1 MHRLGPSTLTAA
13 AFALA
18 LAIAAHATPPK
29 SESFTTTSLDS
40 MGCSGFDAIIER
52 TFTGRETVYFDRQN
66 NAVRVQV
73 VADMRGSV
81 TNSTT
86 GKTVALR
93 GHIVL
98 VIDPS
103 SGSFTFV
110 GPVFMANA
118 PGAGT
123 VITDTGRIVFDD
135 DGNITFEAGPHEVTD
150 TNGAIFCS
158 AVS

>member
-1 MHRLGPSTLTAA
+1 VTAV
-13 AFALA
+13 ALA
-18 LAIAAHATPPK
+18 LAVGAQATAPK
-29 SESFTTTSLDS
+29 SESFAATSLDS
-40 MGCSGFDAIIER
+40 LSCTGFDAIIER
-52 TFTGRETVYFDRQN
+52 IFTGRETVYFDRQAD
-66 NAVRVQV
+66 AVRVRV

-86 GKTVALR
+86 RKTVALR
-93 GHIVL
+93 GHIAL

-110 GPVFMANA
+110 GPVFMANDA
-118 PGAGT
+118 GAGI
-123 VITDTGRIVFDD
+123 VIEDTGRIVFDA
-135 DGNITFEAGPHEVTD
+135 DGQITFEAGPHEVTD